1 MSPEVN
7 VGRQMRYGY
16 RRSVD
21 APLAAV
27 VERVRAAL
35 QHEGFGVLFEIDL
48 KTKLREKLGVEFRN
62 YLILGACDP
71 ATAHQALQQEID
83 LGLLLP
89 CNVAVY
95 EEDDGRITVGAV
107 DAARLLEITGNTGLA
122 ESAASVNLRLHRA
135 IDQF

>member
-35 QHEGFGVLFEIDL
+35 QREGFGVLFEIDL
-48 KTKLREKLGVEFRN
+48 KAKLREKLGVEFRN

-122 ESAASVNLRLHRA
+122 ESAASVNQRLHRA

>member
-21 APLAAV
+21 APLGAV

-35 QHEGFGVLFEIDL
+35 QREGFGVLFEIDL
-48 KTKLREKLGVEFRN
+48 KAKLREKLGVEFRN

-122 ESAASVNLRLHRA
+122 ESAASVNQRLHRA
-135 IDQF
+135 VDQF